1 MKQSFSLLS
10 SLLLLIPLV
19 GLDPAPAVRAADPT
33 VDPTTVAR
41 TGRPNDRLICPPG
54 ACAVPVDEP
63 APVLAATPE
72 RLLEAWRAVIEAEPR
87 TVVLA
92 LDPAGLRLVAQQRS
106 RLFGFVDTIAVKV
119 LPLPDGRSSFAAYSR
134 SETGYWDLGVNAARL
149 QAWIRAVVDR
159 LEPSL
164 DRR

>member
-1 MKQSFSLLS
+1 MGRNATVLVVLPLAT
-10 SLLLLIPLV
+10 LLLASALRAT
-19 GLDPAPAVRAADPT
+19 PAT
-33 VDPTTVAR
+33 LDPTTVVR
-41 TGRPNDRLICPPG
+41 TGRPNDRLVCPPG
-54 ACAVPVDEP
+54 VCAAPVDEP
-63 APVLAATPE
+63 SPVLAATPE

-92 LDPAGLRLVAQQRS
+92 FDPAGLRLVAQQRS

-149 QAWIRAVVDR
+149 EAWIRAVVDR
-159 LEPSL
+159 VESVSGG
-164 DRR
+164 R